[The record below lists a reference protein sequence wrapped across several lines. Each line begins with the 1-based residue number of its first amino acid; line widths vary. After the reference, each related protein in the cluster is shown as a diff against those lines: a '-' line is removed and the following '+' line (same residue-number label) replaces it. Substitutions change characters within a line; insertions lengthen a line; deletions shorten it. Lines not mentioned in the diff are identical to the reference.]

1 MFLFPETMSA
11 LDTTTVLQNG
21 VFFQI
26 LKSLCQFVNYGKNGA
41 NRQKKIKNLNK

>member
-21 VFFQI
+21 FFFSDI
-26 LKSLCQFVNYGKNGA
+26 EKSLSVCELW
-41 NRQKKIKNLNK
+41 QKWSKKAEENKKS